1 MSIYDELRAKKFRKR
16 NPRVAK
22 AITADHEKRIAE
34 LSAENEALKA
44 ENEALKAENE
54 ALNGVIGERDATIKE
69 LTAKSATQARKAA
82 AKKE

>member
-44 ENEALKAENE
+44 ENEAL
-54 ALNGVIGERDATIKE
+54 NGVIGERDATIKE